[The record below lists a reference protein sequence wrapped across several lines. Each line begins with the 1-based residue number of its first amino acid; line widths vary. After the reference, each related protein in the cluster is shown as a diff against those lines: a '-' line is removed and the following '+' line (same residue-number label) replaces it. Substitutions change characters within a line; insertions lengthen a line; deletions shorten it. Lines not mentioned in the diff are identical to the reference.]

1 MYRGYLLCGVP
12 YRAAS
17 LTEGGKRRGRC
28 KECVRPPCGAM
39 RAPWSVAEQVPLGY
53 IAPYE
58 LRKRCRRLSG
68 GRDAPRTLIKQYF
81 CEKKGKFCQTS
92 PCICRGAVLNC
103 PQYTARPGNELSSP
117 YTGTLLCV
125 QRSQRGLCGAE
136 ALQGHFGMAGG
147 ILPAVPVQSAADG
160 GLYAGAAGQA
170 GRRRFH
176 SFRQIQQR
184 GGHEKCQPKK
194 QPDAHC

>member
-17 LTEGGKRRGRC
+17 LTAGGKRRGRC

-81 CEKKGKFCQTS
+81 CEKNGKFCQTF

-103 PQYTARPGNELSSP
+103 PQYTARPGNEFSSP
-117 YTGTLLCV
+117 YTGTLLCW
-125 QRSQRGLCGAE
+125 QRRPWGCVRTVHDKGISGWPF
-136 ALQGHFGMAGG
+136 FGR
-147 ILPAVPVQSAADG
+147 PCAARRCG
-160 GLYAGAAGQA
+160 GLYAGAAG
-170 GRRRFH
+170 
-176 SFRQIQQR
+176 
-184 GGHEKCQPKK
+184 
-194 QPDAHC
+194 